1 MDKINFAKYIDHTN
15 LKPTATKKDI
25 QKLCSEAL
33 KFGFCSVCV
42 NPFWVKYA
50 SKLLK
55 NSEVKIAAV
64 IGFPLGANSS
74 EIKKQEA
81 LEAAKNGATELDMV
95 INQGLFKMGEYDKV
109 LDDINGVCKAGTTV
123 KVIIETSN
131 LSLGEIEKLCEIVN
145 QSNAQ
150 FIKTSTGFIGDG
162 AKLEHIKLM
171 KQKMQSNKFVKASGG
186 IRDAKTFIDMIN
198 AGADRIGTSS
208 GVKILSEL

>member
-162 AKLEHIKLM
+162 AKLEHIALM